1 MKQNT
6 FWQLTVLLLLFLL
19 ASCGNKTQNAEET
32 GRAGLVQQRNL
43 VQIMELQPST
53 FTKQLAGN
61 GKLMAL
67 QKAELRFRISGEI
80 EQLPVS
86 NGLRIAPGQLIAA
99 LNDTEYSHRLQ
110 QARLGLQRAQLELH
124 DVLIGMGF
132 SQRPT
137 TADLK
142 MLTHVA
148 RGFSLFAQ
156 SPQPVP
162 RIGRLMISPPWGFLF
177 TLNNKNSATSKA
189 PPPNNQQS
197 HPRNKTYAQKPPLGG
212 WGYNTAATT
221 SQLFTTPY
229 HGRF

>member
-1 MKQNT
+1 MRIQRYEFATRVKPNIAQP
-6 FWQLTVLLLLFLL
+6 L
-19 ASCGNKTQNAEET
+19 
-32 GRAGLVQQRNL
+32 RPQQHPNL
-43 VQIMELQPST
+43 
-53 FTKQLAGN
+53 
-61 GKLMAL
+61 
-67 QKAELRFRISGEI
+67 
-80 EQLPVS
+80 
-86 NGLRIAPGQLIAA
+86 
-99 LNDTEYSHRLQ
+99 
-110 QARLGLQRAQLELH
+110 
-124 DVLIGMGF
+124 

-137 TADLK
+137 TADFI
-142 MLTHVA
+142 MLTHFA

-189 PPPNNQQS
+189 PPPPNNQQS

-221 SQLFTTPY
+221 SQLFSTPY